1 MGAVWQGWAGAE
13 EGRRRMVHEVLETQ
27 MGTDLGISVSDDLRS
42 IDCVTSCVWGAGQ
55 IQVCSHHGHL
65 FYHKRPW

>member
-13 EGRRRMVHEVLETQ
+13 EGRKWMAQEVLETQ

-42 IDCVTSCVWGAGQ
+42 IDCVTLRQG
-55 IQVCSHHGHL
+55 L
-65 FYHKRPW
+65 